1 MTYRVIDHIHG
12 FKKQK
17 FDTSVEATEIAFK
30 LAKLQ
35 TIFNDRR
42 IHISVMAGRKQITEI
57 NIRQEEGNA
66 K

>member
-1 MTYRVIDHIHG
+1 MTYRVVDHIHG

-35 TIFNDRR
+35 TIFNDKR
-42 IHISVMAGRKQITEI
+42 IHISVMSGRKQITEI
-57 NIRQEEGNA
+57 NIRQEA
-66 K
+66 VR